1 MNILIQKIEKQI
13 QSISYAANVANLEQ
27 LSVSGQCTLVTFRC
41 KTVIFMKTAFSKQLW
56 QVPIEITVVL
66 NQKLFERVGEKKF
79 LFLVHMQRIL
89 ACFIACYL

>member
-41 KTVIFMKTAFSKQLW
+41 KTVIFMKTAFSKQL
-56 QVPIEITVVL
+56 
-66 NQKLFERVGEKKF
+66 
-79 LFLVHMQRIL
+79 
-89 ACFIACYL
+89 